1 MSKNESIKVISN
13 DDERIK
19 KLIARDVELLEIVV
33 EMMSRI
39 HQSLTSIEEKV
50 ARLDSFVLEVSPEE
64 ALHATQELEEELNN
78 L

>member
-1 MSKNESIKVISN
+1 MSKEIPSDIMSLANE
-13 DDERIK
+13 E
-19 KLIARDVELLEIVV
+19 LDVLRAILDK
-33 EMMSRI
+33 
-39 HQSLTSIEEKV
+39 LTSIEEKV

>member
-1 MSKNESIKVISN
+1 MEA
-13 DDERIK
+13 
-19 KLIARDVELLEIVV
+19 LIEIV
-33 EMMSRI
+33 SNI
-39 HQSLTSIEEKV
+39 QQSLISIEEKV

>member
-1 MSKNESIKVISN
+1 MSK
-13 DDERIK
+13 
-19 KLIARDVELLEIVV
+19 EI
-33 EMMSRI
+33 EEKIRYADHDTAECHI
-39 HQSLTSIEEKV
+39 LRAILDKLTSIEEKV

>member
-1 MSKNESIKVISN
+1 MSKNESEIITNLV
-13 DDERIK
+13 
-19 KLIARDVELLEIVV
+19 ARDVELMETLIEIV
-33 EMMSRI
+33 SNI
-39 HQSLTSIEEKV
+39 QQSLISIEEKV

>member
-1 MSKNESIKVISN
+1 MSKNESEIITNLV
-13 DDERIK
+13 
-19 KLIARDVELLEIVV
+19 ARDVELMEALIEIV
-33 EMMSRI
+33 SNI
-39 HQSLTSIEEKV
+39 QQSLISIEEKV

>member
-1 MSKNESIKVISN
+1 MSKKEIPLEVI
-13 DDERIK
+13 DLAKEELGILRAILD
-19 KLIARDVELLEIVV
+19 KLI
-33 EMMSRI
+33 
-39 HQSLTSIEEKV
+39 SIEEKV

>member
-1 MSKNESIKVISN
+1 MILIDDRENE
-13 DDERIK
+13 
-19 KLIARDVELLEIVV
+19 KLIHKMLIRGGDAN
-33 EMMSRI
+33 
-39 HQSLTSIEEKV
+39 QSSDGISKV